1 VTRAARNSLQFAWID
16 SPVGVLRVGVT
27 DTALS
32 MLEFVNG
39 VPAAGD
45 LPAASK
51 HERPA
56 DDPDQHGAPSPILRR
71 SPILDQTRR
80 ELEEYFAGIRRSF
93 EVPLSFHGSPFQE
106 RVWNVLRGIGYGEQL
121 SYLEQSRRV
130 GDEKAIRAV
139 AQANGQN
146 PIAIL
151 IPCHRVINANG
162 RLGGFGGGLL
172 RKQYLLDLERG
183 DRLL

>member
-1 VTRAARNSLQFAWID
+1 MLCLGASADALQ
-16 SPVGVLRVGVT
+16 L
-27 DTALS
+27 
-32 MLEFVNG
+32 LEFVNT
-39 VPAAGD
+39 PAAHADPPSVGS
-45 LPAASK
+45 AAAL
-51 HERPA
+51 E
-56 DDPDQHGAPSPILRR
+56 ILE
-71 SPILDQTRR
+71 QTRS
-80 ELEEYFAGIRRSF
+80 ELAEYFAGARRVF
-93 EVPLSFHGSPFQE
+93 EVPLRFAGTPFQE
-106 RVWNVLRGIGYGEQL
+106 RVWTVLRGIAYGEQL

-151 IPCHRVINANG
+151 VPCHRVINANG
-162 RLGGFGGGLL
+162 QLGGFGGGLL

>member
-1 VTRAARNSLQFAWID
+1 MDRGRPKFAWID
-16 SPVGVLRVGVT
+16 SPVGPLWAGAS
-27 DTALS
+27 DSALQV
-32 MLEFVNG
+32 LEFSDRHG
-39 VPAAGD
+39 QEARDAAG
-45 LPAASK
+45 
-51 HERPA
+51 
-56 DDPDQHGAPSPILRR
+56 

-80 ELEEYFAGIRRSF
+80 ELAEYFAGQRRQF
-93 EVPLSFHGSPFQE
+93 EVPLDFRGSLFQQRVWRALRTIAYGE
-106 RVWNVLRGIGYGEQL
+106 RV
-121 SYLEQSRRV
+121 SYLEQTRRV

-146 PIAIL
+146 PIVIL

-172 RKQYLLDLERG
+172 RKQFLLDLERG